1 MTNPEKKNNDNLRLS
16 VTSGI
21 HATQIRSTWK
31 PMVVSDLVLETLI
44 DIFLIATKVWMAKAG
59 PKLYKH

>member
-1 MTNPEKKNNDNLRLS
+1 M
-16 VTSGI
+16 SGI